1 MNGPLC
7 LIPARG
13 GSRRF
18 PRKNLAFLAGKPLL
32 AHAVAAAR
40 ASGVFSLICVSSEDG
55 EILAAAR
62 EAGADAALPRP
73 PELAGD
79 TAMVKEVC
87 IQVLEHFSARGQAFR
102 EFGVLLPT
110 TPLRR
115 PEDLQAGYRLLQNP
129 EVNYVMSLVPFS
141 HPPQR
146 AVWAPEGYV
155 EPYFGLQFMR
165 PAQQLDPLYR
175 HDGSFIFAKTEVFLR
190 EREFYGTRVAPYF
203 IPPEYSVDIDSPLD
217 LAWAEFLL
225 ARRREGG
232 AP

>member
-18 PRKNLAFLAGKPLL
+18 PRKNLALLQGRPLV

-40 ASGVFSLICVSSEDG
+40 ASGVFGLIAVSSEDG

-62 EAGADAALPRP
+62 EAGADVALPRP

-79 TAMVKEVC
+79 TVMVKEVC
-87 IQVLEHFSARGQAFR
+87 VQVLEDFIAQGQVFR

-146 AVWAPEGYV
+146 AVWAPEGFV
-155 EPYFGLQFMR
+155 EPYFGHEFMQ
-165 PAQQLDPLYR
+165 PAQRLAPLYR

-190 EREFYGTRVAPYF
+190 EREFYGSRVAPYF

-232 AP
+232 AL